1 MMSLWETFHGVNA
14 GYVQELYER
23 YLRDP
28 SLVDAETRAIF
39 ERWTP
44 PLSEPPSIGAP
55 PAAGPS
61 ASPPDVRRI
70 VGGVNYAEAIRHF
83 GYLGAQLDPLGEHP
97 SGDPALDPA
106 AHGIREDELR
116 GLPASLI
123 GGPIAQRAAD
133 AFTAVQ
139 SLKRIYMGHIGY
151 DYEHVHKPAEREWL
165 RLAAETGRFD
175 PQHDPIHPVK
185 ILQRLTEVEAFERF
199 IHRIFPG
206 KHRFSIEGLDMM
218 VPMLDEIIGGA
229 AESGTLHVQFGMA
242 HRGRLN
248 ILAHTLGKPYAS
260 ILAEFKD
267 PVQPHKFRDDL
278 GWMGDVKYHMGARR
292 ALQNGREVGVMLSMP
307 PNPSHLEF
315 INPVVMG
322 MARAAGTRTEFPGE
336 PSFNPSETLPIL
348 IHGDAAFPGQ
358 GVVAETFNLSR
369 LPGFWGGGTVH
380 IIANN
385 QLGYTT
391 EPVDSR
397 STLFASD
404 LAKGFKVPVIHVN
417 ADDPEAC
424 MLAAR
429 TAFAFQEEFER
440 DFVIDLIGYRRYGHN
455 EGDEPGFTQ
464 PVLYRKVEQHP
475 TVRALWGQTLVARG
489 IIPEG
494 EPDEMMRQQM
504 ERLQGAYE
512 KLDAERDLI
521 DQRPAP
527 PVPGTARRVKT
538 SVPADRLREYNHA
551 LLTLPE
557 GFKVHPKLQRVMKRW
572 QEAIDQPSTPGIDW
586 SQAEEL
592 AMATILA
599 DGIPV
604 RLTGQDVER
613 GTFSQRHAVFHD
625 AETGE
630 PHIALQKLPQAK
642 AAYEIHNSPLSE
654 QAVLG
659 FEFGYNVQEPS
670 RLVLWEAQYGD
681 FDNGAQVI
689 IDEFIVS
696 ARAKWGQT
704 PSLVLL
710 LPHGYEGAGP
720 DHSSARLERFLQMAA
735 DTNMRVAYPTTAA
748 QYFHLLRRQALT
760 LKNDPLP
767 LIVMAP
773 KSLLRHPMINSSLH
787 DLSDG
792 RWQPVIDD
800 EAARANPKA
809 VRRLLLVS
817 GKVYVDLAA
826 SEKRKEREDVAIVR
840 VEQLYPFP
848 ADELRKVID
857 GYPALTDVVWLQ
869 EEPENM
875 GALDF
880 VRPLLIRLLVNRA
893 PLRFVARPRSSS
905 PSEGTAAYHAINQ
918 AALIEKAFSPLSQD
932 TTSVEREGQKVP

>member
-1 MMSLWETFHGVNA
+1 MSLWDAFHGANA

-28 SLVDAETRAIF
+28 ESVDTATRAVFVKWAPSLDGPIALPVIV
-39 ERWTP
+39 TP
-44 PLSEPPSIGAP
+44 ATTD
-55 PAAGPS
+55 AA
-61 ASPPDVRRI
+61 DVRRI
-70 VGGVNYAEAIRHF
+70 VGGVNYAEAIRQF
-83 GYLGAQLDPLGEHP
+83 GLFGAQLDPLGAP
-97 SGDPALDPA
+97 QIGDPALTPE
-106 AHGIREDELR
+106 AHGIHEQDLR

-123 GGPIAQRAAD
+123 GGPIAARASD
-133 AFTAVQ
+133 AFEAVQ
-139 SLKRIYMGHIGY
+139 ALKRVYLGRVGF
-151 DYEHVHKPAEREWL
+151 DYEHVREPAEREWL
-165 RLAAETGRFD
+165 RFTAESRQFD
-175 PQHDPIHPVK
+175 PQVDSIDPVK
-185 ILQRLTEVEAFERF
+185 VLQRLTEVEAFERF

-206 KHRFSIEGLDMM
+206 KHRFSIEGLDTM
-218 VPMLDEIIGGA
+218 VPILDEIIGGA
-229 AESGTLHVQFGMA
+229 AETGTRHVLFGMA

-248 ILAHTLGKPYAS
+248 MLAHLLGKPYAS

-267 PVQPHKFRDDL
+267 PLQPHKFRGDL

-292 ALQNGREVGVMLSMP
+292 SLQNGREVDVVLSMP

-315 INPVVMG
+315 INPVVAG
-322 MARAAGTRTEFPGE
+322 MARAAGTRADFPGE

-369 LPGFWGGGTVH
+369 LPGYWAGGTIH

-391 EPVDSR
+391 DPVDSR

-404 LAKGFKVPVIHVN
+404 LAKGFKAPIVHVN

-424 MLAAR
+424 ILAAR
-429 TAFAFQEEFER
+429 TAFAFQEQFEH

-464 PVLYRKVEQHP
+464 PLLYHTVEQHP
-475 TVRALWGQTLVARG
+475 TVRALYGQTLVARG
-489 IIPEG
+489 ILSEG
-494 EPDEMMRQQM
+494 EPDEMLRQQM
-504 ERLQGAYE
+504 EKLQGILE
-512 KLDAERDLI
+512 GLDPERDLI
-521 DQRPAP
+521 DQRPTP
-527 PVPGTARRVKT
+527 PAPGTARRVKT
-538 SVPADRLREYNHA
+538 SVPAERLREINTA

-557 GFKVHPKLQRVMKRW
+557 GFHLHPKLARVMKRR
-572 QEAIDQPSTPGIDW
+572 QEIAEHPLAHSIDW
-586 SQAEEL
+586 SHAEDL
-592 AMATILA
+592 ALASILA

-604 RLTGQDVER
+604 RMTGQDVER

-625 AETGE
+625 AETGK
-630 PHIALQKLPQAK
+630 PFIPLQKLPQAK

-654 QAVLG
+654 QAVMG

-670 RLVLWEAQYGD
+670 RLVLWEGQYGD

-689 IDEFIVS
+689 IDEFVVS

-710 LPHGYEGAGP
+710 LPHGHEGAGP
-720 DHSSARLERFLQMAA
+720 DHSSARPERFLQMAA
-735 DTNMRVAYPTTAA
+735 DTNMRVAFPTTAA

-760 LKNDPLP
+760 LKTDPLP
-767 LIVMAP
+767 LVVLTP
-773 KSLLRHPMINSSLH
+773 KSLLRNPIVSSSLH
-787 DLSDG
+787 DLTDG

-800 EAARANPKA
+800 VQARAKPEA
-809 VRRLLLVS
+809 VRRMLLVS
-817 GKVYVDLAA
+817 GKVYVDLATA
-826 SEKRKEREDVAIVR
+826 EQRRDRNDVAIVR
-840 VEQLYPFP
+840 IEQLYPFP
-848 ADELRKVID
+848 ADDLRKILD
-857 GYPALTDVVWLQ
+857 GYPALSEVVWLQ

-880 VRPLLIRLLVNRA
+880 VRPLLVRLIVNRA

-905 PSEGTAAYHAINQ
+905 PSEGTAAYHALSQ
-918 AALIEKAFSPLSQD
+918 AQLVEKAFSPLAQE
-932 TTSVEREGQKVP
+932 TSPVEREGQT

>member
-1 MMSLWETFHGVNA
+1 MSLWDAFHGANA

-23 YLRDP
+23 YARDP
-28 SLVDAETRAIF
+28 NSVDAETRAIF
-39 ERWTP
+39 RQWA
-44 PLSEPPSIGAP
+44 PSLD
-55 PAAGPS
+55 GPS
-61 ASPPDVRRI
+61 PLPVAGTPEPAGGADVRRI
-70 VGGVNYAEAIRHF
+70 VGGVNYADAIRQF
-83 GYLGAQLDPLGEHP
+83 GMFGAQLDPLGAP
-97 SGDPALDPA
+97 PIGDPELNPE
-106 AHGIREDELR
+106 AHGIREDDLR

-123 GGPIAQRAAD
+123 GGPIVSRSAD
-133 AFTAVQ
+133 AYEAVQ
-139 SLKRIYMGHIGY
+139 ALKGIYLSHIGF
-151 DYEHVHKPAEREWL
+151 DYEHVREPAEREWL
-165 RLAAETGRFD
+165 RFTAESRQFD
-175 PQHDPIHPVK
+175 PQVDSIDPVK
-185 ILQRLTEVEAFERF
+185 VLQRLTEVEAFEHF
-199 IHRIFPG
+199 LHRIFPG
-206 KHRFSIEGLDMM
+206 KHRFSIEGLDTM
-218 VPMLDEIIGGA
+218 VPILDEIIGGA
-229 AESGTLHVQFGMA
+229 AETGTQHVLFGMA

-248 ILAHTLGKPYAS
+248 MLAHLLGKPYAS

-267 PVQPHKFRDDL
+267 PLQPQKYRSDL

-292 ALQNGREVGVMLSMP
+292 ALQNGREVAIVLSMP

-315 INPVVMG
+315 INPVVEG
-322 MARAAGTRTEFPGE
+322 MARAAGTRANFPGE
-336 PSFNPSETLPIL
+336 PSFNPDETLQVV

-358 GVVAETFNLSR
+358 GVVAETLNLSR
-369 LPGFWGGGTVH
+369 LPGYWSGGTIH

-391 EPVDSR
+391 NPVDSR

-404 LAKGFKVPVIHVN
+404 LAKGFKFPIVHVN

-424 MLAAR
+424 ILAAR

-464 PVLYRKVEQHP
+464 PMLYKTVEQHP
-475 TVRALWGQTLVARG
+475 TVRALYGQMLVQRG
-489 IIPEG
+489 VLAEG
-494 EPDEMMRQQM
+494 EPEAMLQRQM
-504 ERLQGAYE
+504 EKLQGIFE
-512 KLDAERDLI
+512 NLDPERDLI
-521 DQRPAP
+521 DQRPTP
-527 PVPGTARRVKT
+527 PAPGTARRVKT
-538 SVPADRLREYNHA
+538 SVPVEHLREINEL

-557 GFKVHPKLQRVMKRW
+557 DFHLHPKLARVMKRRH
-572 QEAIDQPSTPGIDW
+572 EVGERPSTDNIDW
-586 SQAEEL
+586 SHAEDL
-592 AMATILA
+592 AMASILA

-604 RLTGQDVER
+604 RMTGQDVQR

-625 AETGE
+625 AETGK
-630 PHIALQKLPQAK
+630 PFIPLQKLPQAK

-654 QAVLG
+654 QAVMG

-689 IDEFIVS
+689 IDEFVVS

-767 LIVMAP
+767 LVVMTP
-773 KSLLRHPMINSSLH
+773 KSLLRNPLVSSSLR
-787 DLSDG
+787 DLAEG

-800 EAARANPKA
+800 AAARAKPEA

-817 GKVYVDLAA
+817 GKVYVDLVS
-826 SEKRKEREDVAIVR
+826 SEQRTDRDDVAIVR

-848 ADELRKVID
+848 ADELRKVLD
-857 GYPALTDVVWLQ
+857 GYPALSEVVWLQ

-880 VRPLLIRLLVNRA
+880 VRPLLVRLIVNRA

-905 PSEGTAAYHAINQ
+905 PSEGTMAYHALGQ
-918 AALIEKAFSPLSQD
+918 AQLIEKAFSPLAQE
-932 TTSVEREGQKVP
+932 TTPVEREGQA

>member
-1 MMSLWETFHGVNA
+1 MSLWETFHGANA

-28 SLVDAETRAIF
+28 MSVDSETRAIF
-39 ERWTP
+39 EHWSP
-44 PLSEPPSIGAP
+44 SLDAPLPSAAP
-55 PAAGPS
+55 PVGEVPAS
-61 ASPPDVRRI
+61 ALDVRRI
-70 VGGVNYAEAIRHF
+70 VGGVNYADAIRQF
-83 GYLGAQLDPLGEHP
+83 GHLGAHLDPLGGP
-97 SGDPALDPA
+97 PTGDPELDPS
-106 AHGIREDELR
+106 AHGIREDDLR
-116 GLPASLI
+116 GLPATLI
-123 GGPIAQRAAD
+123 GGPIAQRSRDAYEAAQ
-133 AFTAVQ
+133 A
-139 SLKRIYMGHIGY
+139 LKSVYTGSVGF
-151 DYEHVHKPAEREWL
+151 DYEHVREPAEREWL
-165 RLAAETGRFD
+165 RMAAETRRFD
-175 PQHDPIHPVK
+175 PQVDPIDPVK
-185 ILQRLTEVEAFERF
+185 VLQRLTEVEAFERF

-206 KHRFSIEGLDMM
+206 KHRFSIEGLDTM
-218 VPMLDEIIGGA
+218 VPILDEIIGGA
-229 AESGTLHVQFGMA
+229 AETGTIHVMFGMA

-248 ILAHTLGKPYAS
+248 MLAHLLGKPYAS

-267 PVQPHKFRDDL
+267 PVQAHKFRDDL
-278 GWMGDVKYHMGARR
+278 GWMGDVKYHLGARR
-292 ALQNGREVGVMLSMP
+292 ALHNGREVGVVLSMP

-315 INPVVMG
+315 INPVVAG
-322 MARAAGTRTEFPGE
+322 MARAAGTRAEFPGE

-369 LPGFWGGGTVH
+369 LPGYWAGGTIH

-391 EPVDSR
+391 EPFDSR
-397 STLFASD
+397 STLYASD

-424 MLAAR
+424 ILAAR
-429 TAFAFQEEFER
+429 TAFAFQEEFEH

-464 PVLYRKVEQHP
+464 PVLYRRIEQHP
-475 TVRALWGQTLVARG
+475 TVRESYGRALVARG
-489 IIPEG
+489 ALHEG
-494 EPDEMMRQQM
+494 EPEEMLRRQM
-504 ERLQGAYE
+504 ELLQGIYE
-512 KLDAERDLI
+512 KLDPERDLI
-521 DQRPAP
+521 DQRPTP
-527 PVPGTARRVKT
+527 PVPGTAKRVKT
-538 SVPADRLREYNHA
+538 SVPADRLRELNGA
-551 LLTLPE
+551 LLSLPE
-557 GFKVHPKLQRVMKRW
+557 GFHLHPKLQRVMKRR
-572 QEAIDQPSTPGIDW
+572 QEVLDAASTPGIDW
-586 SQAEEL
+586 AQAEDL
-592 AMATILA
+592 AMASILA

-625 AETGE
+625 AETGT
-630 PHIALQKLPQAK
+630 PHIPLQQLPQAK

-689 IDEFIVS
+689 IDEFVVS
-696 ARAKWGQT
+696 ARSKWGQT

-735 DTNMRVAYPTTAA
+735 DTNIRVAYPTTAA

-767 LIVMAP
+767 LVVMTP
-773 KSLLRHPMINSSLH
+773 KSLLRHPIVNSSLH

-800 EAARANPKA
+800 EIARARPEA

-826 SEKRKEREDVAIVR
+826 SEKRKERDDVAIVR

-848 ADELRKVID
+848 ADELRKVFD
-857 GYPALTDVVWLQ
+857 GYPALIDVVWLQ

-918 AALIEKAFSPLSQD
+918 VALIEKAFSPLSQE
-932 TTSVEREGQKVP
+932 SSPVEREGQKVL

>member
-1 MMSLWETFHGVNA
+1 MSLWDAFHGANA

-28 SLVDAETRAIF
+28 DSVDDETRAIF
-39 ERWTP
+39 AQWTP
-44 PLSEPPSIGAP
+44 SLDGPFVLPASVAQEP
-55 PAAGPS
+55 
-61 ASPPDVRRI
+61 ASTVDVRRI
-70 VGGVNYAEAIRHF
+70 VGGVNYAEAIRQF
-83 GYLGAQLDPLGEHP
+83 GLFGAQLDPLGAP
-97 SGDPALDPA
+97 PIGDPALNPE
-106 AHGIREDELR
+106 AHGIREEELR

-123 GGPIAQRAAD
+123 GGPIAARAAD
-133 AFTAVQ
+133 AYEAVQ
-139 SLKRIYMGHIGY
+139 ALKRIYLGHIGY
-151 DYEHVHKPAEREWL
+151 DYEHVREPAEREWL
-165 RLAAETGRFD
+165 RFSAESRQFD
-175 PQHDPIHPVK
+175 PQVDTIDPVK
-185 ILQRLTEVEAFERF
+185 VLQRLTEVEAFEHF
-199 IHRIFPG
+199 LHRIFPG
-206 KHRFSIEGLDMM
+206 KHRFSIEGLDTM
-218 VPMLDEIIGGA
+218 VPILDEIIGGA
-229 AESGTLHVQFGMA
+229 AETGTRHVLFGMA

-248 ILAHTLGKPYAS
+248 MLAHLLGKPYAS

-267 PVQPHKFRDDL
+267 PLQMHKFRDDL

-292 ALQNGREVGVMLSMP
+292 ALQNGREVDVVLAMP

-315 INPVVMG
+315 VNPVVAG
-322 MARAAGTRTEFPGE
+322 MARAAGTRADYPGE
-336 PSFNPSETLPIL
+336 PSFNPDETLQVL

-358 GVVAETFNLSR
+358 GVVAESLNLAR
-369 LPGFWGGGTVH
+369 LPGYWAGGNIH

-391 EPVDSR
+391 DPVDAR

-404 LAKGFKVPVIHVN
+404 LAKGFKIPIMHVN

-424 MLAAR
+424 ILAAR
-429 TAFAFQEEFER
+429 TAFAFQEQFER

-464 PVLYRKVEQHP
+464 PVLYRKIEQHP
-475 TVRALWGQTLVARG
+475 TVRSLYGDLLVARG
-489 IIPEG
+489 VLDEG
-494 EPDEMMRQQM
+494 EPERMLRQQM
-504 ERLQGAYE
+504 EKLQGIFE
-512 KLDAERDLI
+512 QLDPERDMI
-521 DQRPAP
+521 DQRPEVPA
-527 PVPGTARRVKT
+527 PGTARRVKT
-538 SVPADRLREYNHA
+538 SVPADRLRELNQA
-551 LLTLPE
+551 LLTLPDT
-557 GFKVHPKLQRVMKRW
+557 FNLHPKLQRVLKRR
-572 QEAIDQPSTPGIDW
+572 QDVGEHPSADNIDW
-586 SQAEEL
+586 SHAEDL
-592 AMATILA
+592 AMASILA
-599 DGIPV
+599 DGTPV
-604 RLTGQDVER
+604 RMTGQDVER

-625 AETGE
+625 NETGK
-630 PHIALQKLPQAK
+630 PFIPLQKLPQAK

-659 FEFGYNVQEPS
+659 FEFGYNVQAPA

-767 LIVMAP
+767 LVVMTP
-773 KSLLRHPMINSSLH
+773 KSLLRNPLVNSSLR
-787 DLSDG
+787 DLAEG

-800 EAARANPKA
+800 AAARAKPDS

-817 GKVYVDLAA
+817 GKIAIDLISA
-826 SEKRKEREDVAIVR
+826 EQRKERDDIAIVR

-848 ADELRKVID
+848 ADDLRKVLD
-857 GYPALTDVVWLQ
+857 GYPALSEVVWLQ

-880 VRPLLIRLLVNRA
+880 VRPLLVRLIVNRA

-905 PSEGTAAYHAINQ
+905 PSEGTAAYHALAQ
-918 AALIEKAFSPLSQD
+918 AQLIEKAFSPLAQESAP
-932 TTSVEREGQKVP
+932 VEREGQA

>member
-1 MMSLWETFHGVNA
+1 MSLWDSFHGANA

-23 YLRDP
+23 FLRDP
-28 SLVDAETRAIF
+28 SSVDAETRTIF
-39 ERWTP
+39 AQWTP
-44 PLSEPPSIGAP
+44 SLET
-55 PAAGPS
+55 PAAAPAAAPAVGPL
-61 ASPPDVRRI
+61 DTRRI
-70 VGGVNYAEAIRHF
+70 VGGVNYAEAFRQF
-83 GYLGAQLDPLGEHP
+83 GHLAARLDPLGKP
-97 SGDPALDPA
+97 PVGDPSLDPA
-106 AHGIREDELR
+106 AHGIREDDLR

-123 GGPIAQRAAD
+123 GGPIARRAGD
-133 AFTAVQ
+133 AYEALQ
-139 SLKRIYMGHIGY
+139 ALKRVYTGSVGY
-151 DYEHVHKPAEREWL
+151 DYEHVREPEEREWL
-165 RLAAETGRFD
+165 RLAAETSQYD
-175 PQHDPIHPVK
+175 PQHDPIDPVK
-185 ILQRLTEVEAFERF
+185 VLKRLTEVEAFERF

-206 KHRFSIEGLDMM
+206 KHRFSIEGLDTM
-218 VPMLDEIIGGA
+218 VPILDEIIGGA
-229 AESGTLHVQFGMA
+229 AETGTEHVLFGMA

-248 ILAHTLGKPYAS
+248 ILTHILGKPYAS

-267 PVQPHKFRDDL
+267 PVQSGKFRDDV
-278 GWMGDVKYHMGARR
+278 GWMGDVKYHLGARR
-292 ALQNGREVGVMLSMP
+292 ALHNGRQVDVVLSMP

-315 INPVVMG
+315 VNPVVLG
-322 MARAAGTRTEFPGE
+322 MARAVGTRADFSGE
-336 PSFNPSETLPIL
+336 PSFNPSETLPVL
-348 IHGDAAFPGQ
+348 IHGDSAFPGQ

-369 LPGFWGGGTVH
+369 VPGYWVGGSIH

-391 EPVDSR
+391 DPVDAR
-397 STLFASD
+397 STLYASD

-424 MLAAR
+424 ILAAR
-429 TAFAFQEEFER
+429 TAFAFQKRFER

-464 PVLYRKVEQHP
+464 PLMYRAIEAHP
-475 TVRALWGQTLVARG
+475 TVRELWGRALVARG
-489 IIPEG
+489 VLHEG
-494 EPDEMMRQQM
+494 EPENLLRQQM
-504 ERLQGAYE
+504 DRLQAVFE
-512 KLDAERDLI
+512 KLDPERDLV
-521 DQRPAP
+521 DLRPTP

-538 SVPADRLREYNHA
+538 GVPVERLREYNRA

-557 GFKVHPKLQRVMKRW
+557 GFHLHPKLQRVMKRRH
-572 QEAIDQPSTPGIDW
+572 EGLDQPSAANVDW
-586 SQAEEL
+586 AQAEDL
-592 AMATILA
+592 AMASILA

-630 PHIALQKLPQAK
+630 RHTPLQKLPQAK
-642 AAYEIHNSPLSE
+642 AAYEIHNSALSE
-654 QAVLG
+654 QAVMG

-681 FDNGAQVI
+681 FDNGAQVM
-689 IDEFIVS
+689 IDEFVVS

-720 DHSSARLERFLQMAA
+720 DHSSARLERFLQLAA
-735 DTNMRVAYPTTAA
+735 DTNIRVAYPTTAA

-767 LIVMAP
+767 LIVMTP
-773 KSLLRHPMINSSLH
+773 KSLLRNPLVNSSLH
-787 DLSDG
+787 DLADG

-800 EAARANPKA
+800 AAARARPDA

-817 GKVYVDLAA
+817 GKIYVDLTT
-826 SEKRKEREDVAIVR
+826 SDRRKDRDDLAIVR

-848 ADELRKVID
+848 ADELRKVLD
-857 GYPALTDVVWLQ
+857 GYRGLTDVVWLQ

-905 PSEGTAAYHAINQ
+905 PSEGTAAYHAFNQ
-918 AALIEKAFSPLSQD
+918 AALIDKAFSPLLQD
-932 TTSVEREGQKVP
+932 MTSAEREGQK